1 MTPPPDELADQLFR
15 SRGRVGH
22 VLALVS
28 GLAGA
33 CVLGLLWLTEP
44 ALPFRTRMAFLAL
57 LVVCAFWAVY
67 GGWSLIRRPLLGL
80 DRVVAGWAAVAV
92 SVATTAGLTTIAAS
106 RGSGMPLAA
115 LVGAAFLVVAS
126 ALTIRA
132 HLRRA
137 ALLRRK
143 RDLGG

>member
-1 MTPPPDELADQLFR
+1 MTPPPDEPADKLFR

-33 CVLGLLWLTEP
+33 CMLGLLWLTEP
-44 ALPFRTRMAFLAL
+44 ALPDRTRLAFLAL
-57 LVVCAFWAVY
+57 LLLCAFWAGY
-67 GGWSLIRRPLLGL
+67 GAWSLIRRPLLGL
-80 DRVVAGWAAVAV
+80 DRVVAGWAAVVV
-92 SVATTAGLTTIAAS
+92 SVATTAGLTAIAAS
-106 RGSGMPLAA
+106 RGEGMPLAA
-115 LVGAAFLVVAS
+115 LVGGAFLVVATT
-126 ALTIRA
+126 LTIRA

-143 RDLGG
+143 RELGG